1 VIDPETREQWQG
13 VADAWHSA
21 AEAAPPLTWGGR
33 LASTPRPLVSETGY
47 PFRELMA
54 AGQEQPALLHS
65 EVVLNGL
72 GVRGHLGRRAHSA
85 GKCGTNH

>member
-1 VIDPETREQWQG
+1 VE
-13 VADAWHSA
+13 
-21 AEAAPPLTWGGR
+21 GR
-33 LASTPRPLVSETGY
+33 LASTPRPLVSEAGY

-65 EVVLNGL
+65 EGMLNYWASGAI
-72 GVRGHLGRRAHSA
+72 LGRRAHSA